1 MLWCKHEGCVA
12 TVFLIPASSVLGHSD
27 VPSVGCKGYD
37 TDCTDGSADSAPVC
51 TEGTVNGINHPDL
64 GYLFLDQQCELATYS
79 NVSKEQPMP
88 EESLRES
95 LKKQLEF
102 CFSR

>member
-1 MLWCKHEGCVA
+1 MR
-12 TVFLIPASSVLGHSD
+12 
-27 VPSVGCKGYD
+27 
-37 TDCTDGSADSAPVC
+37 
-51 TEGTVNGINHPDL
+51 TEGIVNGIDHPDL
-64 GYLFLDQQCELATYS
+64 GYLVLDPQCELATDDD
-79 NVSKEQPMP
+79 VSKEEPMS

>member
-1 MLWCKHEGCVA
+1 MPP
-12 TVFLIPASSVLGHSD
+12 ILGYSD
-27 VPSVGCKGYD
+27 VPSSGGKGC
-37 TDCTDGSADSAPVC
+37 DGEYPDSTADFASVP
-51 TEGTVNGINHPDL
+51 TEGIVNGTDNPDL
-64 GYLFLDQQCELATYS
+64 AYLAFDPQCESTVDGDAC
-79 NVSKEQPMP
+79 KEEPMS

>member
-1 MLWCKHEGCVA
+1 MG
-12 TVFLIPASSVLGHSD
+12 G
-27 VPSVGCKGYD
+27 KGYD
-37 TDCTDGSADSAPVC
+37 TDCIESTADSAPVC
-51 TEGTVNGINHPDL
+51 TEGTVNGIDHPDV
-64 GYLFLDQQCELATYS
+64 GYLFLDQCELATYS
-79 NVSKEQPMP
+79 SVSKEQPMP

>member
-1 MLWCKHEGCVA
+1 MLLKHDKYF
-12 TVFLIPASSVLGHSD
+12 TIILLLLASNVLGYSD
-27 VPSVGCKGYD
+27 IPSFGEKECNSEYPEVNVDY
-37 TDCTDGSADSAPVC
+37 AYEA
-51 TEGTVNGINHPDL
+51 TEGTVNGIDHPDV
-64 GYLFLDQQCELATYS
+64 GFLVFDSESAIDD
-79 NVSKEQPMP
+79 VAKEQPTT